1 MKERHKKIITK
12 TMTATK
18 AMKTATK
25 AMKTATKAMKTATK
39 AMKITTRHHI
49 HQRQ

>member
-1 MKERHKKIITK
+1 MKMKERHKKIITK

-25 AMKTATKAMKTATK
+25 AMK
-39 AMKITTRHHI
+39 ITTRHHI

>member
-1 MKERHKKIITK
+1 MKMKERRKKIITK
-12 TMTATK
+12 TM
-18 AMKTATK
+18 TATK